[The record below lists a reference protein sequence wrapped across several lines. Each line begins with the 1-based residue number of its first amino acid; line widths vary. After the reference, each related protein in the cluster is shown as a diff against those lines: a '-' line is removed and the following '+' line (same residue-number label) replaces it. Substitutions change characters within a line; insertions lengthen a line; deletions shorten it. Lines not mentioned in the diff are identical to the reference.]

1 MARPPADPL
10 AETRRDSPAEM
21 RREHGHFH
29 FECQAECTQTQ
40 ARAGCFHTP
49 HGPVETPRFMP
60 VGTQATVKSLTPVQL
75 QATGAQMILAN
86 TYHLH
91 LQPGESLVAKAGGL
105 HRFMAWEGPILT
117 DSGGFQVF
125 SLGRGQA
132 GDCLL
137 QTIDETGV
145 VFRSPRDGR
154 LIHLTPERSIA
165 IQNQLG
171 ADVIMAFDQCPPY
184 PASREAIVEATERS
198 YRWLERAIA
207 AHTRPDQALFG
218 IVQGG
223 TYPDLRQEAAVALAQ
238 FDLPGYAIGG
248 VSVGEPAPL
257 IREIVRVTAPLLP
270 ADKPRY
276 LMGVGTYR
284 EIVQAIAAGVDLFD
298 CVIPTR
304 LARHGSVL
312 VRGERWNIKNAQ
324 FREDFAPLDET
335 CPCYTCQTFSRAY
348 LNHLWRMRELLVYT
362 LLTLHNVTELV
373 RFTQRIRQA
382 ILQGEFSQQFGAWL

>member
-1 MARPPADPL
+1 MGDSPVETLPERVAPPL
-10 AETRRDSPAEM
+10 ADWGP
-21 RREHGHFH
+21 FH
-29 FECQAECTQTQ
+29 FECQAQCCQTQ

-60 VGTQATVKSLTPVQL
+60 VGTQATVKSLTPAQL

-91 LQPGESLVAKAGGL
+91 LQPGEDLVAKAGGL
-105 HRFMAWEGPILT
+105 HQFMAWEGPILT

-132 GDCLL
+132 DDRPL
-137 QTIDETGV
+137 QKITETGV
-145 VFRSPRDGR
+145 IFRSPRDGR
-154 LIHLTPERSIA
+154 LIELTPERSIA

-184 PASREAIVEATERS
+184 PASREDILLATDRS

-207 AHTRPDQALFG
+207 VHQRPDQALFG

-223 TYPDLRQEAAVALAQ
+223 TYPDLRQEAAIALGKL
-238 FDLPGYAIGG
+238 DLPGYAIGG

-284 EIVQAIAAGVDLFD
+284 EMVQAIAAGVDLFD

-312 VRGERWNIKNAQ
+312 VQGERWNIKNAQ

-382 ILQGEFSQQFGAWL
+382 ILQGEFSQQFGPWL